1 MKARNRWHS
10 ILALMIVSCMLAL
23 PMTAFAK
30 KGREHYN
37 RGMDYEKAQQWE
49 KAAQEFTL
57 ALAAD
62 PANVDYQLHYR
73 RSIFNASQSFMQQ
86 GRALAEQRDYVGA
99 YNAFRQAFGYDP
111 VNQLAVSEMERML
124 RLEQVKQ
131 GNTRTDSGDGN
142 PRTDTSTNDGT
153 PSQPG
158 QARTPEQDSTQK
170 PEVTR
175 VINFNGVDLKT
186 VIKQLAG
193 ELNLNVMFDRQ
204 SFAQPRPVEVN
215 LRDVTAAKALDYIFL
230 QENLFFQKLDRRTIL
245 VADQTR
251 RPQYQQLVVRTFFIA
266 NSDPDKVKG
275 LISQALPASV
285 GRPQPIVVSDKDTNS
300 LTVRDTAENVKL
312 IGELLQSIDKDRAEV
327 VMDVEIY
334 EVQHNDLLTWGNQ
347 IGTGRFNLGG
357 SPGLSVLTSNSTT
370 NPNQTPGVDIRS
382 IVNAIPTG
390 AAAALVIPP
399 AVFNAFQSKLNAKLL
414 ASTQI
419 HAFNNEESSAR
430 IGQRVPVQTAQA
442 YPFGVQTGTNPTN
455 PNGFPTGG
463 FPVINYEPTGLTLN
477 FTPIVFPNLDVQVK
491 MKIETKDVSGPET
504 LTPTFTERTLTGTA
518 RVQNNRTMMLASV
531 STEVQS
537 NGRSGL
543 PVLSG
548 LPFIGHLFTSP
559 TKESRQV
566 DIVIAVTPKVLR
578 APSLTPR
585 DDEMRPSGTLQ
596 APTTGSLEAML
607 RETEREDQIAAARRL
622 PKQVS
627 IQLPDAPPVT
637 YEPAKTDQVAAVT
650 TQNQAATT
658 NQTTATSST
667 AAGNGAQNG
676 NAASV
681 PTQSAPVLTAPA
693 QNQTVNSNKTSG
705 ANLTSTGN
713 SAQNGNAAG
722 APAQRA
728 PVLTAPAQPTTAT
741 RTDVALKN
749 DLPQPKPAALTTSQ
763 APVTEQKTDV
773 ATAVKSLVSSPTDVS
788 AASLNAKQN
797 VTVATPTEQPTAK
810 NDSTV
815 PAPKAIEP
823 APTLVELGLAPGQ
836 NELKLGEKRQLALH
850 VKSEAQLGLAVVTL
864 RFDPN
869 VLKVNAVSAGSI
881 FANAKSAPSLTQS
894 IDPEGLVL
902 LSLTPAANSPV
913 PADGTLLNIDVEAIG
928 AGNSAL
934 TFDIANTH
942 LLARDGRATTL
953 QIQQSQVNVKAAS
966 GAVETPAPKASPT
979 ETSSLPP
986 PPKMEKVAARDT
998 TAGAAAPKNDATETK
1013 STTAAKAV
1021 YVVKTGDT
1029 LEKIAAAMRISVN
1042 QLIAA
1047 NPKLASGEPPAGTEL
1062 LIP

>member
-1 MKARNRWHS
+1 MKSTNRWHS
-10 ILALMIVSCMLAL
+10 ILALMIMGCILAL
-23 PMTAFAK
+23 PVTAFAK

-62 PANVDYQLHYR
+62 PGNVDYQLHYR
-73 RSIFNASQSFMQQ
+73 RSIFNASQSYMQQ

-131 GNTRTDSGDGN
+131 GNARPDSGDGN
-142 PRTDTSTNDGT
+142 PKTDAITNDGT
-153 PSQPG
+153 PSQPST
-158 QARTPEQDSTQK
+158 ARTTEPEPQGKT
-170 PEVTR
+170 EVTR

-186 VIKQLAG
+186 VIKQLAAD
-193 ELNLNVMFDRQ
+193 LDLNVMFDRQ

-215 LRDVTAAKALDYIFL
+215 LRNVTAAQALDMIFL
-230 QENLFFQKLDRRTIL
+230 QENLFFQKLNRRTIL

-312 IGELLQSIDKDRAEV
+312 IGDLLNSIDKDRAEV

-334 EVQHNDLLTWGNQ
+334 EVNRSDLLTFGNQ
-347 IGTGRFNLGG
+347 IGSGNFNIGG
-357 SPGLSVLTSNSTT
+357 SPGLSILSSNSTT

-382 IVNAIPTG
+382 ILNGVPTA

-399 AVFNAFQSKLNAKLL
+399 SVFNAFQSRNNAKLL

-442 YPFGVQTGTNPTN
+442 YPFGVQTGTNTTN

-491 MKIETKDVSGPET
+491 MKIETKDVSGANT
-504 LTPTFTERTLTGTA
+504 LTPTFTERTLNGTA

-537 NGRSGL
+537 NGRQGL
-543 PVLSG
+543 PVLGG
-548 LPFIGHLFTSP
+548 LPFIGRLFSAP

-566 DIVIAVTPKVLR
+566 DIVIAVTPRVLR

-607 RETEREDQIAAARRL
+607 RETERDEQIAAARKL
-622 PKQVS
+622 PKQVN
-627 IQLPDAPPVT
+627 IQLPDAPAVS
-637 YEPAKTDQVAAVT
+637 YEPAKT
-650 TQNQAATT
+650 AATDE
-658 NQTTATSST
+658 SSLIANKT
-667 AAGNGAQNG
+667 DAANSAPAG
-676 NAASV
+676 NAATNATAAAAQ
-681 PTQSAPVLTAPA
+681 PQAPPVLKPA
-693 QNQTVNSNKTSG
+693 D
-705 ANLTSTGN
+705 
-713 SAQNGNAAG
+713 
-722 APAQRA
+722 
-728 PVLTAPAQPTTAT
+728 T
-741 RTDVALKN
+741 RTDVAMQTEGV
-749 DLPQPKPAALTTSQ
+749 PQPKSAALTSGPT
-763 APVTEQKTDV
+763 ATDQKTDV
-773 ATAVKSLVSSPTDVS
+773 ATALKSVVSSPTDV
-788 AASLNAKQN
+788 ATASLSAKQN
-797 VTVATPTEQPTAK
+797 TAGPAELPAAKTDASLPQPKSIEA
-810 NDSTV
+810 V
-815 PAPKAIEP
+815 PNLIQLSLSADQP
-823 APTLVELGLAPGQ
+823 
-836 NELKLGEKRQLALH
+836 ELKVGDKRQVAIQLNSDAP
-850 VKSEAQLGLAVVTL
+850 LGLAVITL
-864 RFDPN
+864 RFDPK
-869 VLKVNAVSAGSI
+869 VLKISGASAGSL
-881 FANAKSAPSLTQS
+881 FANVKNPPTITQS
-894 IDPEGLVL
+894 VDEHGMVL
-902 LSLTPAANSPV
+902 LSIAPGAGTQVL
-913 PADGTLLNIDVEAIG
+913 ADGKLLILDVEALA
-928 AGNSAL
+928 AGDSGL
-934 TFDIANTH
+934 SFDLSNVH
-942 LLARDGRATTL
+942 LVASDGRTL
-953 QIQQSQVNVKAAS
+953 TVQIDPVKL
-966 GAVETPAPKASPT
+966 T
-979 ETSSLPP
+979 
-986 PPKMEKVAARDT
+986 
-998 TAGAAAPKNDATETK
+998 
-1013 STTAAKAV
+1013 
-1021 YVVKTGDT
+1021 VK
-1029 LEKIAAAMRISVN
+1029 
-1042 QLIAA
+1042 
-1047 NPKLASGEPPAGTEL
+1047 
-1062 LIP
+1062 